1 MKIIKREN
9 ANLKRDFDFKFGN
22 QIYNVTNL
30 NLTDN
35 NSLFP
40 VTGRL
45 ILII

>member
-1 MKIIKREN
+1 MQIQRAILILDLE
-9 ANLKRDFDFKFGN
+9 N

-45 ILII
+45 NQ